1 MPRRLLPSR
10 RLIAAT
16 SVLAAGFAALA
27 FLPQGRAFAVPTAA
41 IAGILLTLACV
52 ADAWLSLTD
61 WRGSPLRLQRRLP
74 QAFALGT
81 PTTIQVCIDNPGS
94 RAWRGEFHEH
104 ADASMKVSY
113 LPRPFEAGAGQRTVL
128 DLSLVP
134 LARGLKR
141 FEPAQLRLGSRFGLL
156 DLDLRVGAQEE
167 RRVYPNFSQQARFAW
182 LAGDARLP
190 TAGLKSIQRRGSG
203 TDFDQ
208 LVDYQPGDPI
218 RHIDWKATQKQ
229 VRPIVRRFR
238 DERDQRVMIL
248 LDCGRRMRADDPT
261 AALGTSHFDQS
272 LNALMLL
279 AFVALSHGD
288 AVGAMTF
295 GTPPALH
302 KGFAPRKG
310 RQTLNAL
317 MAALADVEPS
327 ATFSDYERAA
337 AELVQ
342 RQHKR
347 SLVVVITNS
356 RNEDAPTLAAA
367 LALLCTRHR
376 VVLANLREVV
386 VSRVASQPLADPMNA
401 LECAAAQE
409 YLQARASLM
418 LRLSRQGVLTV
429 DCEPQRLAVEL
440 VNRYML
446 LKRSGAI

>member
-10 RLIAAT
+10 RLIATT

-27 FLPQGRAFAVPTAA
+27 FLPQGRAFAAPAAA
-41 IAGILLTLACV
+41 IAGILLTLACAV
-52 ADAWLSLTD
+52 DAWLSLAD
-61 WRGSPLRLQRRLP
+61 WRESPLSLTRRLP
-74 QAFALGT
+74 QAFALGA
-81 PTTIQVCIDNPGS
+81 PTAVQVCIDNPG
-94 RAWRGEFHEH
+94 RRPWRGEFHEH
-104 ADASMKVSY
+104 ADATLSVAD
-113 LPRPFEAGAGQRTVL
+113 LPRHFEVGAGQRAWL
-128 DLSLVP
+128 EMSFVP
-134 LARGLKR
+134 LARGMKR

-156 DLDLRVGAQEE
+156 DLDLRVGAPEE

-182 LAGDARLP
+182 LAGESRLP

-229 VRPIVRRFR
+229 LRPIVRRFR

-295 GTPPALH
+295 GTPPSLH

-337 AELVQ
+337 ADLVQ

-367 LALLCTRHR
+367 LGLLCTRHR

-386 VSRVASQPLADPMNA
+386 VSRVASQPLVDPMNA

-440 VNRYML
+440 VNRYTL
-446 LKRSGAI
+446 LKRSGAL